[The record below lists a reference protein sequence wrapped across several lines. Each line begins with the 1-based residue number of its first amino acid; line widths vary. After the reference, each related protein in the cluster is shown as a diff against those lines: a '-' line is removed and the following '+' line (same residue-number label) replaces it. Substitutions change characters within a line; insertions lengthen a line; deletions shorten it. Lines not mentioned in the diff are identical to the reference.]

1 MGTDDAALWPIDN
14 KEPDVPDE
22 RDSEQ
27 TDRPSAETVKGG
39 KTADPKRP
47 TSTNKDE
54 DESVRETI
62 ETDMEIED
70 RFEATDN

>member
-1 MGTDDAALWPIDN
+1 
-14 KEPDVPDE
+14 VPDE

-27 TDRPSAETVKGG
+27 TDRPSAEAVKGEA
-39 KTADPKRP
+39 ADPKRP
-47 TSTNKDE
+47 TSTGKDE
-54 DESVRETI
+54 DNSVPETV